1 MKIQYPSYPDLRD
14 RTLLITG
21 GGSGIGAAFVE
32 AFVLQG
38 SRVAF
43 LDIQNEVSQE
53 LVQSLSGK
61 GPEPIYVDCDVT
73 DISAL
78 KNAIQKV
85 EGELGAVRV
94 LINNAAS
101 DERHNP
107 EAVSYTHLTLPTIYS
122 V

>member
-14 RTLLITG
+14 RTVLITG

-61 GPEPIYVDCDVT
+61 GPELIYVDCDVT

-78 KNAIQKV
+78 KNAIQQV
-85 EGELGAVRV
+85 CL
-94 LINNAAS
+94 L
-101 DERHNP
+101 
-107 EAVSYTHLTLPTIYS
+107 YTSPS
-122 V
+122 PRD

>member
-1 MKIQYPSYPDLRD
+1 MIIQYPSYPDLRD
-14 RTLLITG
+14 RTVLITG

-32 AFVLQG
+32 AFLLQG

-43 LDIQNEVSQE
+43 LDIQSEVSQE

-78 KNAIQKV
+78 KDAIQQV
-85 EGELGAVRV
+85 EEELGAIQV

-101 DERHNP
+101 AERHNP
-107 EAVSYTHLTLPTIYS
+107 EEVTP
-122 V
+122 

>member
-1 MKIQYPSYPDLRD
+1 MRNVRYPTYSDLKGKNI
-14 RTLLITG
+14 LITG

-53 LVQSLSGK
+53 LVKSLSGK

-78 KNAIQKV
+78 KISIQQV
-85 EGELGAVRV
+85 EEELGAIQV
-94 LINNAAS
+94 LINNAAFCT
-101 DERHNP
+101 E
-107 EAVSYTHLTLPTIYS
+107 
-122 V
+122 

>member
-14 RTLLITG
+14 RTVLITG
-21 GGSGIGAAFVE
+21 GGSGIGATFVE

-61 GPEPIYVDCDVT
+61 GPEPIYEDCDVT
-73 DISAL
+73 DILAL
-78 KNAIQKV
+78 KMQSNMLRKN
-85 EGELGAVRV
+85 LGQFRF
-94 LINNAAS
+94 
-101 DERHNP
+101 
-107 EAVSYTHLTLPTIYS
+107 
-122 V
+122 

>member
-1 MKIQYPSYPDLRD
+1 MTNVRYPTYSDLKGKNI
-14 RTLLITG
+14 LITG

-73 DISAL
+73 DISPSRMQSNKSR
-78 KNAIQKV
+78 KNLEQF
-85 EGELGAVRV
+85 RF
-94 LINNAAS
+94 
-101 DERHNP
+101 
-107 EAVSYTHLTLPTIYS
+107 
-122 V
+122 

>member
-14 RTLLITG
+14 RTVLITG
-21 GGSGIGAAFVE
+21 GGSGIGAVFVE

-53 LVQSLSGK
+53 LVKSLSGK

-78 KNAIQKV
+78 KISIQQV
-85 EGELGAVRV
+85 EEELGAIQV
-94 LINNAAS
+94 LINNAA
-101 DERHNP
+101 RRK
-107 EAVSYTHLTLPTIYS
+107 A
-122 V
+122 